1 MQVNIPAPW
10 VASGIEL
17 EEAFRFGFPL
27 TLGSLGSRFG
37 GEDPPR
43 EKKNASDAWCETCK
57 TLGERKSLRKYIATR
72 KKDVELLDI

>member
-37 GEDPPR
+37 CEDPPR
-43 EKKNASDAWCETCK
+43 EKKMPVMHGVRPAK
-57 TLGERKSLRKYIATR
+57 LLERGK
-72 KKDVELLDI
+72 V